1 MKKNQLTRALR
12 IDKFTAAALE
22 LVLME
27 YQSEEQAIK
36 NIPALE
42 MITRPAEE
50 VKKDA
55 TSFLR
60 MLKRADL
67 SANVRVVP
75 CESQIGGGS
84 LPLERIPS
92 FGVEIVPTEITVTEL
107 ENRMRYLPV
116 PVIGR
121 TVNDAIL
128 LDMRTLGKSYKA
140 LVEEL
145 KELEIFEKSCLIERR

>member
-1 MKKNQLTRALR
+1 M
-12 IDKFTAAALE
+12 
-22 LVLME
+22 
-27 YQSEEQAIK
+27 
-36 NIPALE
+36 
-42 MITRPAEE
+42 
-50 VKKDA
+50 
-55 TSFLR
+55 
-60 MLKRADL
+60 
-67 SANVRVVP
+67 
-75 CESQIGGGS
+75 
-84 LPLERIPS
+84 
-92 FGVEIVPTEITVTEL
+92 TEL